1 MAGLN
6 FWALADASA
15 ILFGIF
21 GLVLVYLARD
31 VDLWPRSLCV
41 AILSSTIAVAILS
54 LLQRAAGMDSMPPVV
69 AQGILLAAALLAPL
83 PSLLVFAYFLYCCG
97 EEPLK
102 SRILRAMMVLTIILW
117 VSELLA
123 QLTGE
128 IAPGPDGLRTQ
139 LGPCLILGLLADAAL
154 IVVSLAALFR
164 KRHKLTR
171 FQRLMFLACF
181 LTSASIQIILVEL
194 YMMASLVQRYLEQ
207 KEETLRQSTQVAV
220 LQMRPHFIHNT
231 LMSVYYLCVQNPKK
245 AQRVIRDFTRYLQN
259 NFTAMVQEGTIPFSE
274 ELEHTRAYLAVEQ
287 IRFEGRLF
295 VEFDTPNTFFR
306 LPPLTLQPI
315 VENAVRYGLD
325 PDLEPLYISVVTEDT
340 DKGVRVTVEDT
351 GPGYS
356 PLEDDRPHFALDNIR
371 ERLKTMCGG
380 TLEIEQREAGG
391 TKVTI
396 FVPWKQA

>member
-69 AQGILLAAALLAPL
+69 AQGILLAAALLSPL

-171 FQRLMFLACF
+171 F
-181 LTSASIQIILVEL
+181 
-194 YMMASLVQRYLEQ
+194 
-207 KEETLRQSTQVAV
+207 
-220 LQMRPHFIHNT
+220 
-231 LMSVYYLCVQNPKK
+231 
-245 AQRVIRDFTRYLQN
+245 
-259 NFTAMVQEGTIPFSE
+259 
-274 ELEHTRAYLAVEQ
+274 
-287 IRFEGRLF
+287 EGRLF

-356 PLEDDRPHFALDNIR
+356 PLEDNRPHFALDNIR